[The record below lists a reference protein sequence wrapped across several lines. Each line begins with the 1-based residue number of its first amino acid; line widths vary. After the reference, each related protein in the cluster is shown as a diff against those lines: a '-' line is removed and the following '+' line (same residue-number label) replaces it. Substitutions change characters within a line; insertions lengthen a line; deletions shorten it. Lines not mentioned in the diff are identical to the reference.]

1 MDLLG
6 AIVVCGGLIVFG
18 LASRKLEGTV
28 VTAPLVFIL
37 FGFAIGDDGFRLASI
52 DPGHGVIHMIA
63 ELTLVLVLFSDAARI
78 DLKVLRRDHNL
89 PQRMLLIGMP
99 MTVVFGAIAAVF
111 LFPGF
116 SLWEA
121 ALLAAILAP
130 TDAALGQAVVS
141 AKAVPVRIRQALNVE
156 SGLNDG
162 IALPAVLLFAAMA
175 SAAGPDES
183 GGRDWIAFGLLQVTL
198 GPLAGIAI
206 GYLGARLVDGAAAA
220 EWMTEPFEGI
230 SVLAMALL
238 SFAGAELIGGN
249 GFIAAFVSGLVFG
262 NTIRNPCRF
271 LLEFMETE
279 GQLLML
285 LTFLVF
291 GAAMLPEGLHGIDWA
306 IVAYAGLSLTLIR
319 MGPVALSLI
328 GTGVRGATVTV
339 LGWFGPRGLASILFA
354 LLIVEEAGIP
364 HAEEI
369 LIATVVTVALSA
381 ILHGVSAA
389 PLAGAYGRMA
399 KRIGDCEET
408 RPVEEM
414 PVRNALGFRVPR
426 QASHD

>member
-6 AIVVCGGLIVFG
+6 ALVVCGGLIAFG
-18 LASRKLEGTV
+18 LVSRRLEGTI

-37 FGFAIGDDGFRLASI
+37 FGFAIGHGGLGIAPIEPD
-52 DPGHGVIHMIA
+52 HGVIHLIA

-78 DLKVLRRDHNL
+78 DLKVLRRHHNL
-89 PQRMLLIGMP
+89 PERMLLIGLP
-99 MTVVFGAIAAVF
+99 LITVAGAFAAILLV
-111 LFPGF
+111 PSF

-175 SAAGPDES
+175 SASGIGEAGD
-183 GGRDWIAFGLLQVTL
+183 RNWLTFGLLQVTL

-206 GYLGARLVDGAAAA
+206 GYAGARLVDGAATAD
-220 EWMTEPFEGI
+220 WMTEPFEGI
-230 SVLAMALL
+230 GILAMAFL

-249 GFIAAFVSGLVFG
+249 GFIAAFTSGLVFG
-262 NTIRNPCRF
+262 NTIRHPCRF

-285 LTFLVF
+285 ITFLVF
-291 GAAMLPEGLHGIDWA
+291 GAAMLPDGLQALNWS
-306 IVAYAGLSLTLIR
+306 IVGYAVLSLTLIR
-319 MGPVALSLI
+319 MIPVALSLI
-328 GTGVRGATVTV
+328 GTGVRGVTV
-339 LGWFGPRGLASILFA
+339 AFLGWFGPRGLASILFA
-354 LLIVEEAGIP
+354 LLIVEESGIS
-364 HAEEI
+364 HAHEI
-369 LIATVVTVALSA
+369 LVATIVTVALSA

-389 PLAGAYGRMA
+389 PLAAAYGRMA
-399 KRIGDCEET
+399 ERVGECEET
-408 RPVEEM
+408 RPVDEM
-414 PVRNALGFRVPR
+414 PVRHAIGFRIVRDPGKP
-426 QASHD
+426 

>member
-6 AIVVCGGLIVFG
+6 VIVVCGGLIGFG
-18 LASRKLEGTV
+18 LVSRKLEGTI

-37 FGFAIGDDGFRLASI
+37 FGFAIGSGGFGVANI
-52 DPGHGVIHMIA
+52 EPDHGAIHLIA

-78 DLKVLRRDHNL
+78 DLKMLRRHHNL
-89 PQRMLLIGMP
+89 PERMLLIGLPLIMLAG
-99 MTVVFGAIAAVF
+99 TGAAIL
-111 LFPGF
+111 LFRDF

-141 AKAVPVRIRQALNVE
+141 AKAVPARIRQALNVE

-162 IALPAVLLFAAMA
+162 IALPAVLLFAALA
-175 SAAGPDES
+175 SAAGGVETGD
-183 GGRDWIAFGLLQVTL
+183 RDWLTFGLLQVTL

-206 GYLGARLVDGAAAA
+206 GFLGARLVDGAATAK
-220 EWMTEPFEGI
+220 WMTEPFEGI
-230 SVLAMALL
+230 GVLAIAFL
-238 SFAGAELIGGN
+238 SFAGSELIGGN

-262 NTIRNPCRF
+262 NTIRHRCRF

-285 LTFLVF
+285 ITFLVF
-291 GAAMLPEGLHGIDWA
+291 GAAMLPEGLRGLDWP
-306 IVAYAGLSLTLIR
+306 IVGYALLSLTLIR
-319 MGPVALSLI
+319 IIPVALSLI
-328 GTGVRGATVTV
+328 GTGVRGATVAF

-354 LLIVEEAGIP
+354 LLIVEQSDNP
-364 HAEEI
+364 HAQEI
-369 LIATVVTVALSA
+369 LVATIVTVVLSA

-389 PLAGAYGRMA
+389 PLARAYGCMA
-399 KRIGDCEET
+399 ARIGECEET

-414 PVRNALGFRVPR
+414 PVRNAIGFRSARAPNP
-426 QASHD
+426 

>member
-6 AIVVCGGLIVFG
+6 ALVVCGGLIAFG
-18 LASRKLEGTV
+18 LVSRRLEGTI

-37 FGFAIGDDGFRLASI
+37 FGFAIGHGGLGIAPIEPD
-52 DPGHGVIHMIA
+52 HGVIHLIA

-78 DLKVLRRDHNL
+78 DLKVLRRHHNL
-89 PQRMLLIGMP
+89 PERMLLIGLP
-99 MTVVFGAIAAVF
+99 LIIVAGAFAAIL
-111 LFPGF
+111 LFPSF

-175 SAAGPDES
+175 SASGIGEAGD
-183 GGRDWIAFGLLQVTL
+183 RNWLTFGLLQVTL

-206 GYLGARLVDGAAAA
+206 GYAGARLVDGAATAD
-220 EWMTEPFEGI
+220 WMTEPFEGI
-230 SVLAMALL
+230 GILAMAFLA
-238 SFAGAELIGGN
+238 FAGAELIGGN
-249 GFIAAFVSGLVFG
+249 GFIAAFTSGLVFG
-262 NTIRNPCRF
+262 NTIRHPCRF

-285 LTFLVF
+285 ITFLVF
-291 GAAMLPEGLHGIDWA
+291 GAAMLPDGLQALNWS
-306 IVAYAGLSLTLIR
+306 IVGYAVLSLTLIR
-319 MGPVALSLI
+319 MIPVALSLI
-328 GTGVRGATVTV
+328 GTGVRGVTV
-339 LGWFGPRGLASILFA
+339 AFLGWFGPRGLASILFA
-354 LLIVEEAGIP
+354 LLIVEESGIS
-364 HAEEI
+364 HAHEI
-369 LIATVVTVALSA
+369 LVATIVTVALSA

-389 PLAGAYGRMA
+389 PLAAAYGRMA
-399 KRIGDCEET
+399 ERVGECEET
-408 RPVEEM
+408 RPVDEM
-414 PVRNALGFRVPR
+414 PVRHAIGFRIFRGQSNP
-426 QASHD
+426 